1 MANAPQPARRRRAL
15 TLVGAVVAAPLATL
29 AFSGS
34 AQAAELTPI
43 AEYLD
48 TTVADTEAQLGGAL
62 DALGLEAAE

>member
-1 MANAPQPARRRRAL
+1 MAHAPRPARRHRTL

-34 AQAAELTPI
+34 AQAAELTPV

-48 TTVADTEAQLGGAL
+48 ETVAGTSAQVGAVV
-62 DALGLEAAE
+62 DALGFAAE